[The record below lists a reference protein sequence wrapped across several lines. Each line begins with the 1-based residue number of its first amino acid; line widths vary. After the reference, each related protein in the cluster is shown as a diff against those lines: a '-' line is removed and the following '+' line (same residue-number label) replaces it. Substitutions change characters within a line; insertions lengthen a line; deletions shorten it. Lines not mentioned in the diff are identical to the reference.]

1 MRFPSTDALSRL
13 LRLTAGLLVLKVTLS
28 IVLRYADYF
37 PPDFEDGF
45 LQGRESYFSGVYQW
59 AFYPHILAG
68 PLTLMLGTLLVSEGF
83 RRRWPGWHRVLG
95 RIQAPMILCVV
106 APTGL
111 WMATRAEAGP
121 AAGVGFVLLAVW
133 TGTTVVLGWR
143 SAVRRQ
149 FVVHRRWMWRCYLAL
164 CSTVVL
170 RLTIGASTVTGVEV
184 PGLEIIAAWG
194 GWLAPLA
201 AFELAR
207 VARSSRSPAPP
218 GYALPRRSASA

>member
-28 IVLRYADYF
+28 IVLQYGDYF
-37 PPDFEDGF
+37 PPDFESGF
-45 LQGRESYFSGVYQW
+45 LQGRESYFSGIYRW
-59 AFYPHILAG
+59 AFYPHIFAG
-68 PLTLMLGTLLVSEGF
+68 PLTLVLGTLLVSDRF
-83 RRRWPGWHRVLG
+83 RRRWPGWHRRLG
-95 RIQAPMILCVV
+95 RIQAPMILGVV

-121 AAGVGFVLLAVW
+121 AAGISFVLLAVW

-143 SAVRRQ
+143 AAVRRQ

-184 PGLEIIAAWG
+184 PGLGVIAAWG
-194 GWLAPLA
+194 GWLAPLVWFETA
-201 AFELAR
+201 AMM
-207 VARSSRSPAPP
+207 RSRTWISPRQLPAAAPP
-218 GYALPRRSASA
+218 Q